1 MTNVL
6 KIALLFAALG
16 APSVAR
22 AETPLD
28 AEVAAVI
35 ELARSAGLPVLS
47 LDAKAREGLAK
58 GVPAARVA
66 AHLEALRVDLG
77 RAVTLIGSA
86 AEGVDREALVS
97 GVAAALRARVSPGA
111 IRQILTLPVGVR
123 APGARSLADLVAAGC
138 NEADVLH
145 LIDRA
150 GRGPNPDAALHSAV
164 TRAVTLITQ
173 GHPPDL
179 AAAHAADHGD
189 EAEGPPWGK
198 DKDKDKGHGKDD
210 APGQQKK

>member
-66 AHLEALRVDLG
+66 AHSASRVSWTTAIPG
-77 RAVTLIGSA
+77 TR
-86 AEGVDREALVS
+86 VS
-97 GVAAALRARVSPGA
+97 G
-111 IRQILTLPVGVR
+111 
-123 APGARSLADLVAAGC
+123 
-138 NEADVLH
+138 
-145 LIDRA
+145 
-150 GRGPNPDAALHSAV
+150 NPSA
-164 TRAVTLITQ
+164 
-173 GHPPDL
+173 
-179 AAAHAADHGD
+179 
-189 EAEGPPWGK
+189 
-198 DKDKDKGHGKDD
+198 
-210 APGQQKK
+210 